1 MANKLVDS
9 FFLNGHGGET
19 PGQESAGQMLF
30 FPKRDSNASV
40 DDSFFENDVDET
52 IWGAASPS
60 PARRAVRRRMRTVSR
75 SGAGAATKTPVA
87 CSSPSHKVCALMDRV
102 VSKAADNFPMA
113 EAAAEL
119 PIHGLYMGFTAV
131 RWFRFGTT
139 ATFFALRLAV
149 FALLLLP
156 VFMQLVYV
164 YFRSKRIRRRIRF
177 GPNMRNF
184 CDIYCPPEALAAARG
199 EGPKV
204 PVVIGVM
211 GGAWVIG
218 HRAWNMQLGLRLT
231 DIAVLFVAIDYR
243 NFPVG
248 HVSDMVED
256 VSRGIQWT
264 FANIAAYGGDP
275 ENVALIGQSAGAHLS
290 ALLLL
295 EHSLVEAKGA
305 RCKSYGN
312 DGDMAAGCQVDSWS
326 VSDLKGCF
334 LVSGPYDLVDLEPH
348 LDSRGLY
355 SRILR
360 HFCDGG
366 DLAGSSPA
374 HIFDS
379 EEWQNLGA
387 SAAVRLP
394 PLHLL
399 HGMCDKTVPVRSTTQ
414 FASSLRKAGVKSV
427 EVELLE
433 GVAHAEIVVEGPMK
447 GEEYQIRPLMP
458 FIFGKDWRV
467 HFEQLPKLAP
477 MYPRPIIELASWVMP
492 F

>member
-1 MANKLVDS
+1 MATILVES
-9 FFLNGHGGET
+9 LLRGSGQTAPGRESGGRL
-19 PGQESAGQMLF
+19 LF
-30 FPKRDSNASV
+30 FPQRVSQRPALDEEDEAEPEPE
-40 DDSFFENDVDET
+40 DADVPPLT
-52 IWGAASPS
+52 S
-60 PARRAVRRRMRTVSR
+60 PARSAVKRRLRSLRRTPSVPSKR
-75 SGAGAATKTPVA
+75 SEA
-87 CSSPSHKVCALMDRV
+87 CLSPSHRVCEIVDQV
-102 VSKAADNFPMA
+102 VSEAADQFPMA
-113 EAAAEL
+113 EAAAEF
-119 PIHGLYMGFTAV
+119 PIHGLYMGYESAK
-131 RWFRFGTT
+131 WFRFGAV
-139 ATFFALRLAV
+139 ATFFALRLAL

-156 VFMQLVYV
+156 VFVQLVYV

-184 CDIYCPPEALAAARG
+184 CDIYCPPEALAAMRG

-204 PVVIGVM
+204 PVVVGIM

-231 DIAVLFVAIDYR
+231 DIGVLFVAIDYR

-248 HVSDMVED
+248 RVSDMVED
-256 VSRGIQWT
+256 LSRGLAWT
-264 FANIAAYGGDP
+264 FEHIASYGGDP
-275 ENVALIGQSAGAHLS
+275 ENVAMIGQSAGAHLS

-295 EHSLVEAKGA
+295 ENSLVEA
-305 RCKSYGN
+305 RQESIM
-312 DGDMAAGCQVDSWS
+312 MACGKAASWS

-348 LDSRGLY
+348 LNSRGLY

-366 DLAGSSPA
+366 DLVGSSPA
-374 HIFDS
+374 RIFDS
-379 EEWQNLGA
+379 REWAEFGA
-387 SAAVRLP
+387 AAASRFP

-399 HGMCDKTVPVRSTTQ
+399 HGTHDKTVPLRSTTK
-414 FASSLRKAGVKSV
+414 FAESLRAAGVKSV

-447 GEEYQIRPLMP
+447 GEEYQVRPLMP
-458 FIFGKDWRV
+458 FLFGDGWRK
-467 HFEQLPKLAP
+467 HFDQLPELRP
-477 MYPRPIIELASWVMP
+477 MCPKPIINLASWVMP